1 MKTILILIVLAALLF
16 IYNQFIYKDPDL
28 LDKDGNPVHR
38 KKG

>member
-1 MKTILILIVLAALLF
+1 MTIAALLF

-28 LDKDGNPVHR
+28 LDREGNQVHK